1 MRGDRVL
8 ARQRQELILRQVERI
23 GGVRVSELVN
33 TLGVSDMT
41 VRRDIEVLAADGL
54 VLKVHGGAAAIAGR
68 SADEPGFGVK
78 SELNPAAKSAI
89 ARVAAGLIS
98 PGSSIAISAGSTTYA
113 VAQALLSVPD
123 LTVVTN
129 SPRVADLMHN
139 AQRKDLTVV
148 LTGGVRTPSD
158 ALAGPVA
165 DAALGSL
172 HVDTLILGV
181 HGIDQVAGLTTPN
194 LLEAE
199 TNRALIATA
208 RRVIVV
214 ADKGKWGV
222 IGLSTFA
229 TLDQVDVL
237 VTDAGLDAEARRIL
251 RERVGYLIAAGPPD
265 AELLDAKLPD
275 AKFPDHPVDNNP
287 RKAQNE

>member
-1 MRGDRVL
+1 ML
-8 ARQRQELILRQVERI
+8 ARQRQELILRQVERT
-23 GGVRVSELVN
+23 GGVRVSDLVG

-68 SADEPGFGVK
+68 SAEEPGFGVK
-78 SELNPAAKSAI
+78 SELNRAAKSAI

-113 VAQALLSVPD
+113 VAQELLDVPD

-129 SPRVADLMHN
+129 SPRVADLLHN
-139 AQRKDLTVV
+139 AQRKDLCVV

-158 ALAGPVA
+158 ALAGPLA

-172 HVDTLILGV
+172 HVDTLVLGV

-194 LLEAE
+194 LIEAE

-214 ADKGKWGV
+214 ADNSKWGV

-229 TLDQVDVL
+229 TLDEVDVL

-251 RERVGYLIAAGPPD
+251 REQVGELIAAGSFD
-265 AELLDAKLPD
+265 ARLLDARLP
-275 AKFPDHPVDNNP
+275 APPADNKP
-287 RKAQNE
+287 RKAQNS

>member
-1 MRGDRVL
+1 MKGDRVL
-8 ARQRQELILRQVERI
+8 ARQRQQRILREVNRI
-23 GGVRVSELVN
+23 GGVRVSGLVN

-54 VLKVHGGAAAIAGR
+54 VLKVHGGAAAIAGH

-113 VAQALLSVPD
+113 VAQELLSVPD

-129 SPRVADLMHN
+129 SPRVADLLHN

-165 DAALGSL
+165 DATLSSL

-194 LLEAE
+194 LIEAE

-214 ADKGKWGV
+214 ADNSKWGV
-222 IGLSTFA
+222 VGLSTFA

-237 VTDAGLDAEARRIL
+237 VTDTGLAAEARRIVS
-251 RERVGYLIAAGPPD
+251 EQVGELITAGPLDTKPLD
-265 AELLDAKLPD
+265 DEL
-275 AKFPDHPVDNNP
+275 PDHPADNKL
-287 RKAQNE
+287 RKAQNS